1 MIVRITDEK
10 DEFFGFTEQARADIT
25 HEHCRIFI
33 AVSFIWMLK
42 GAVNRS
48 LIVPYQENR
57 CTPYGVH
64 LILTERHHCPQLN
77 MIA

>member
-33 AVSFIWMLK
+33 ARVIHMD
-42 GAVNRS
+42 AQRCRQQ
-48 LIVPYQENR
+48 VPY
-57 CTPYGVH
+57 CTLSFTMG
-64 LILTERHHCPQLN
+64 
-77 MIA
+77 

>member
-1 MIVRITDEK
+1 MSSIMIVRITDEK

-48 LIVPYQENR
+48 LIVPY
-57 CTPYGVH
+57 H
-64 LILTERHHCPQLN
+64 LQWVSKSKKDRKLSLGRF
-77 MIA
+77 